1 MKAWLINP
9 FDRTITEVEHNGD
22 YRHIYTLIDCDT
34 FDCVR
39 FSDNGDAIYVDDEGL
54 LKDLSKQQ
62 FFALPS
68 IFPES
73 AYAGKGLVL
82 GVDGA
87 GDTVAPDT
95 SLDEMK
101 KLVVF
106 MTSLEVYV
114 KFAG

>member
-9 FDRTITEVEHNGD
+9 FDKTITEVEHNGD

-54 LKDLSKQQ
+54 LKDLEKQA

-68 IFPES
+68 IYPDS
-73 AYAGKGLVL
+73 AYAGNGLVL
-82 GVDGA
+82 GVDGE
-87 GDTVAPDT
+87 GSTVAPET
-95 SLDEMK
+95 SLEEMK
-101 KLVVF
+101 KLV
-106 MTSLEVYV
+106 TWATLDDLRNL
-114 KFAG
+114 